1 MIIQELQMKSRMNF
15 TTAAIFLSA
24 ASLSAHAADTYT
36 LDPNHTFPR
45 FEISHFGFSTFQGR
59 FDKTSGSITL
69 DVAAKKGSADVTV
82 DVASISTGV
91 AKLDEHLMK
100 PEFFDVAKY
109 PTITFKSND
118 FKFTGDKLTAVA
130 GDLTIHGVTKPVTLV
145 VTSFVCKDHPMKK
158 TPVCGAD
165 ANVKIKRSD
174 FGMST
179 YVPAIGDEV
188 TLRVEAEAGK

>member
-1 MIIQELQMKSRMNF
+1 
-15 TTAAIFLSA
+15 
-24 ASLSAHAADTYT
+24 
-36 LDPNHTFPR
+36 
-45 FEISHFGFSTFQGR
+45 
-59 FDKTSGSITL
+59 
-69 DVAAKKGSADVTV
+69 
-82 DVASISTGV
+82 V

-109 PTITFKSND
+109 PTVTFKSND
-118 FKFTGDKLTAVA
+118 FKFTGDKLTAVV
-130 GDLTIHGVTKPVTLV
+130 GDLTIHGVTKPATLV

-188 TLRVEAEAGK
+188 TLRIEAEAGK